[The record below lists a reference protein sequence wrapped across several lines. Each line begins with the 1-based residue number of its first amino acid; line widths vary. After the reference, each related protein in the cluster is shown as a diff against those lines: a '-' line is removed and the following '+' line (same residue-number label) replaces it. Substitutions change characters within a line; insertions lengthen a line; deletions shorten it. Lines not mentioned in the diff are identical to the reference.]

1 VPSTL
6 DDEWH
11 RKNCHYLQVAKSC
24 RAAIFKYLE
33 GHLQKPLMRK
43 VPAIVIVLVAATV
56 LFGKSSKLMMS
67 WKNPAYS
74 PATKFHRVLAL
85 GLSNKTEVR
94 ADFEDALAADL
105 SSKGYEAVPGNA
117 ILLRPAGTQL
127 DLNYLREQ
135 IRANQIDAVVVSR
148 LVKVDN
154 TVTYVPG
161 TAYVAPFPY
170 YNTFYGYYGALYPV
184 VYSPGYLQKEKKVRV
199 ETNLYFVNGAP
210 DGQLVWT
217 GITDTFNPSN
227 VHKAIKGLVNLVVT
241 KMQKEEVL

>member
-1 VPSTL
+1 LP
-6 DDEWH
+6 
-11 RKNCHYLQVAKSC
+11 
-24 RAAIFKYLE
+24 
-33 GHLQKPLMRK
+33 KPFMRK
-43 VPAIVIVLVAATV
+43 VLAIVIVLVAATL

-67 WKNPAYS
+67 WKNPSYS
-74 PATKFHRVLAL
+74 TAKKFHRVLAL

-94 ADFEDALAADL
+94 ADFEDALAAEL

-135 IRANQIDAVVVSR
+135 IRANQIEVVVVSR

-184 VYSPGYLQKEKKVRV
+184 IYSPGYLKKEKKVRV
-199 ETNLYFVNGAP
+199 ETNLYYVNGAP

-227 VHKAIKGLVNLVVT
+227 LHKAIKGLVNLVVT
-241 KMQKEEVL
+241 QMQKEEVL